1 MTTPVERTRA
11 VIETER
17 AVSMLRNFTV
27 GKTENVLV
35 PRDLLRQIIQWQ
47 RHYPTPSEMLMTH
60 DKCPELW
67 GKP

>member
-1 MTTPVERTRA
+1 MTTPAERTRA

-17 AVSMLRNFTV
+17 AVSMLLNFTV
-27 GKTENVLV
+27 GKADNALV
-35 PRDLLRQIIQWQ
+35 PRDLLRKILLLQ
-47 RHYPTPSEMLMTH
+47 RHYPLPLEIAMTH

>member
-1 MTTPVERTRA
+1 MTIPAERTRA

-17 AVSMLRNFTV
+17 AVSMLLNFTV
-27 GKTENVLV
+27 GKADNALV
-35 PRDLLRQIIQWQ
+35 PRDLLRKILLLQ
-47 RHYPTPSEMLMTH
+47 RHYPTPSEMLITH